1 MNVISCRL
9 KPYIQ
14 PFERRLAIEELRSL
28 AGANPMPMDGTEQRA
43 LVFNVQSD
51 YGSTRLAERLAY
63 WELVE
68 GDERRFTRQVFL
80 EATASMIRNDKTIK
94 ETQASLRFNDGPT
107 LPNRR
112 CLRYGTHGI
121 HEYRGKFF
129 PQLVRSLLNIADLPK
144 RGIVGDP
151 MCGSGTTNVETVLG
165 EYQTLGLDMNPL
177 SVLLARTK
185 CSLLSVDPAALTSA
199 YERIRDQL
207 MSPASKQDAK
217 LTYFCSLPPSDQEY
231 LSKWFSKQVLRDMDK
246 VARGIQLSD
255 ERIRD
260 FFWLCLSNIIRSVSW
275 QKEDDLRVR
284 REARLDV
291 QIDTIREFVE
301 ELGRSVRVVLAFL
314 RQSQQTHFTP
324 FDINSGDA
332 RDLASVW
339 TRWRGKVDT
348 IITSPPYA
356 TALPYLD
363 TDRLS
368 LCYLGLLSRP
378 KHRQRDQHMIGNREI
393 SEKQRSAYWELF
405 ETKKKN
411 LPRSVSALVEKVSTL
426 NSKIEVGFRRRNLP
440 VLLTKYFMD
449 MQKVFEGMI
458 AVLRPGSP
466 AYVVVGN
473 NHTIAGGERVEIET
487 ASLLVDI
494 ASAAGMKS
502 EKRIPMEMLV
512 SRDIFKKNAVASEEI
527 LCFRSP
533 IKGIRS
539 ASPRPP
545 SSPRI

>member
-1 MNVISCRL
+1 MISCRL

-28 AGANPMPMDGTEQRA
+28 AGANPMPMDGTEQKA
-43 LVFNVQSD
+43 LIFNVESEH
-51 YGSTRLAERLAY
+51 GSSRLAEKLAY
-63 WELVE
+63 WESVE
-68 GDERRFTRQVFL
+68 GQERQFTRQVFL
-80 EATASMIRNDKTIK
+80 EATASMIR
-94 ETQASLRFNDGPT
+94 EGFPSRQTQTSLRFGDSPT

-129 PQLVRSLLNIADLPK
+129 PQLVRSLLNIADVPK
-144 RGIVGDP
+144 RGMVGDP

-165 EYQTLGLDMNPL
+165 GHQTLGLDMNPL
-177 SVLLARTK
+177 SVLMAKTK
-185 CSLLSVDPAALTSA
+185 CSLLSIDPAQLTSS
-199 YERIRDQL
+199 YERIRSQL
-207 MSPASKQDAK
+207 MRPADRDDVR
-217 LTYFCSLPPSDQEY
+217 LTYFCSLTHSDQEY
-231 LSKWFSKQVLRDMDK
+231 LARWFSERVLQDMDR
-246 VARGIQLSD
+246 VARAIQLSD

-260 FFWLCLSNIIRSVSW
+260 FFWLSLSNIIRSVSW
-275 QKEDDLRVR
+275 QKDDDLRVR
-284 REARLDV
+284 REVRLDAE
-291 QIDTIREFVE
+291 IDTIREFLV
-301 ELGRSVRVVLAFL
+301 ELGRSLRVVVAFL
-314 RQSQQTHFTP
+314 HQNQQTRSGL
-324 FDINSGDA
+324 FDIAGGDA

-339 TRWRGKVDT
+339 TRWKGKIDA

-378 KHRQRDQHMIGNREI
+378 KHRRWDQQMIGNREI
-393 SEKQRSAYWELF
+393 TEKQRSTHWDLF
-405 ETKKKN
+405 ETNKKI
-411 LPRSVSALVEKVSTL
+411 LPRSVSALIEKVSTL

-458 AVLRPGSP
+458 SVLRPGSP
-466 AYVVVGN
+466 AYVVIGN

-487 ASLLVDI
+487 AGLLVDI
-494 ASAAGMKS
+494 ASAVGMKS

-527 LCFRSP
+527 LCFRTP
-533 IKGIRS
+533 HKGTRPV
-539 ASPRPP
+539 SPRPF
-545 SSPRI
+545 SRSRI